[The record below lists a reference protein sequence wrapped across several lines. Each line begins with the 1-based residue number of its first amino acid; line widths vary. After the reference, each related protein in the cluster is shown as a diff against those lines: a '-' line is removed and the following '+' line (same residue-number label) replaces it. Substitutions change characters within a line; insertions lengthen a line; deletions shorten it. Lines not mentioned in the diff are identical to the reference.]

1 MIMKTKIALLSLIS
15 LVFLTS
21 ASFSQ
26 TFNKAKIDSLLDLL
40 AAKDKAMGSLALYKD
55 GKEIYTRAIGF
66 SQIEPQKI
74 IATPATKYRIGSISK
89 MFTATLIFQLIE
101 EGKLDLSAT
110 LDKFFP
116 TLPNAE
122 KISVA
127 NLLNHRSGIHNFTND
142 SSYLKWNTKP
152 KTQSE
157 MIAIIASY
165 KPDFNPGSKTE
176 YSNSNFVLLGYI
188 VEKIRQAPYN
198 EVLQKFICS
207 KAGLES
213 TYLGGKTDISKN
225 ECFSYV
231 YKSQWEK
238 QYETDMSIPHGAGA
252 VVSTSSD
259 LCKFMLA
266 LFSNQ
271 LVSEASRLS
280 MMNITDGLGMGMMKF
295 PFYEKEAYGHGGAI
309 DAFNSMVGYFPEEKV
324 AIAYCA
330 NGTIYSINDIMIGAL
345 SALFNKPFELP
356 VFSSYQVTPA
366 ELEQYPGVYS
376 SNQLP
381 LKITITIKEGQL
393 YAQATGQ
400 PSFPLECTEKNVFRF
415 YTAGITINFNPD
427 ENKFILEQG
436 GGKYHYTK
444 DN

>member
-1 MIMKTKIALLSLIS
+1 MKTKITILSAIS

-21 ASFSQ
+21 VSFSQ

-40 AAKDKAMGSLALYKD
+40 AAKDKSMGSLALFED

-66 SQIEPQKI
+66 SQIEPQI
-74 IATPATKYRIGSISK
+74 IMATPATKYRIGSISK

-101 EGKLDLSAT
+101 EGKLDLFAT
-110 LDKFFP
+110 LDEFFP
-116 TLPNAE
+116 TIPNAQ
-122 KISVA
+122 KITVA

-142 SSYLKWNTKP
+142 SSYLKWNTEP

-165 KPDFNPGSKTE
+165 KSDFNPGAKTE
-176 YSNSNFVLLGYI
+176 YSNSNYILLGYI
-188 VEKIRQAPYN
+188 VEKLRHAPYN
-198 EVLQKFICS
+198 ELLQKYICL

-213 TYLGGKTDISKN
+213 TYLGGKTDISKK
-225 ECFSYV
+225 ESFSYK
-231 YKSQWEK
+231 YNSKWEK
-238 QYETDMSIPHGAGA
+238 QSETDMSIPHGAGA

-259 LCKFMLA
+259 LCKFILA

-271 LVSEASRLS
+271 LVSEVSRRS
-280 MMNITDGLGMGMMKF
+280 MMKITDGLGMGMMKF
-295 PFYEKEAYGHGGAI
+295 PFYEKEAYGHAGAI
-309 DAFNSMVGYFPEEKV
+309 DGFNSMVGYFPEEKV

-330 NGTIYSINDIMIGAL
+330 NGTVYSGNDIIIAAL
-345 SALFNKPFELP
+345 SAIFNKPFELP

-366 ELEQYPGVYS
+366 ELDQYPGVYS
-376 SNQLP
+376 SNQVP

-415 YTAGITINFNPD
+415 YTAGVTIFFNPG

-436 GGKYHYTK
+436 EGKYHYTK